1 MISPLSVVYRPG
13 VFPQGLLLLL
23 ALAGCSS
30 EDGSQSLAAGDAT
43 VFEGARLITGDGA
56 QPVEDAAF
64 LVENGRF
71 TQVGRGGE
79 LDIPVGAARVD
90 LAGKTVMPA
99 IVNAHMHLSSD
110 REERIEQLEHT
121 AYYGAAAVVSLGQD
135 VGEAPFRIREEVVPN
150 GARSLTAGRG
160 ITRPEPGRTEAPYW
174 VDTEEEARS
183 AVQELAGQEVD
194 IVKIW
199 VDDRGGQ
206 YPKMTPA
213 LYGAAIEEAHS
224 HGLLTTAHIFALEDA
239 KGLLRAGLDAS
250 AHGVRDQD
258 VDQEFLTLVR
268 ERPDFVYL
276 PNLPDPGLSRE
287 LSWLSGTVAPEP
299 LATLQAGATGGAEP
313 SEAFAIQARNLDQVN
328 QAGVTIAFGTDGST
342 PWAVHLEME
351 DMVRAGMSPEA
362 VIVAAT
368 RNSAELMR
376 IDDLG
381 TIQPGKSADF
391 LVLDANP
398 LDDITNTRRISS
410 VYLRGSPVDR
420 DALSAK
426 FIAASRNSGG

>member
-1 MISPLSVVYRPG
+1 MIFRPSVVHHPSALHR
-13 VFPQGLLLLL
+13 GLLLLL

-30 EDGSQSLAAGDAT
+30 ADEGQSPAAADTT

-56 QPVEDAAF
+56 QPIEDAAF
-64 LVENGRF
+64 LLENGRF
-71 TQVGRGGE
+71 TQVGRRGE
-79 LDIPVGAARVD
+79 LDIPVGAVRVD
-90 LAGKTVMPA
+90 LTGKTVMPA
-99 IVNAHMHLSSD
+99 IVNGHMHLSSD
-110 REERIEQLEHT
+110 REERIEQLEHN
-121 AYYGAAAVVSLGQD
+121 AYYGTAAGTSLGSD

-150 GARSLTAGRG
+150 GARALTAGRG
-160 ITRPEPGRTEAPYW
+160 ITRPEQGRSEAPYW
-174 VDTEEEARS
+174 IDTEEEARS

-206 YPKMTPA
+206 YEKMTPT
-213 LYGAAIEEAHS
+213 LYGAVIEEAHRL
-224 HGLLTTAHIFALEDA
+224 GLLVIAHIVLLEDA
-239 KGLLRAGLDAS
+239 KGLLRAGLDAF

-258 VDQEFLTLVR
+258 VDPEFLTLLTA
-268 ERPDFVYL
+268 RPDFVYL
-276 PNLPDPGLSRE
+276 PNLPDPDLARD
-287 LSWLSGTVAPEP
+287 LSWLSGTVAPDQ
-299 LATLQAGATGGAEP
+299 LAIMQAAATGGAEP
-313 SEAFAIQARNLDQVN
+313 SEAFAIQARNLNQAN

-351 DMVRAGMSPEA
+351 DMVRAGMSPEE

-368 RNSAELMR
+368 RNSAALMG
-376 IDDLG
+376 IDELG

-398 LDDITNTRRISS
+398 LDDITNSRRISS

-420 DALSAK
+420 EALSAK
-426 FIAASRNSGG
+426 FIAEGVRSGG